1 MAPDGRRKSIRRSFG
16 SHRSSSSIQKS
27 EVYINVYDLLPPGR
41 ISSALWFLGSSLLH
55 TGVVINSLSRE
66 YAFGGH
72 THPHV
77 SGVYSTAPGQE
88 PPGGTF
94 RCSLLQGFTLRA
106 PYEIDALIRDVS
118 RAFPGPSYNLLTN
131 NCNHFSSFLCEKLT
145 GRPAPSWM
153 NRAATIGVILPCI
166 VPSEWIQPPDAGNA
180 EGDLLMEEEEDEN
193 ERTAMLRKK
202 RRPKPRILQTK
213 SGNQD
218 AVTWER
224 SGSSRKVVRMT
235 DTDGRTM
242 PVSERA
248 PAVHVQ

>member
-1 MAPDGRRKSIRRSFG
+1 MASGGRKKSLRRSFG

-27 EVYINVYDLLPPGR
+27 EVYINVYDLLPPGKV
-41 ISSALWFLGSSLLH
+41 SSTLWFLGSSLLH
-55 TGVVINSLSRE
+55 TGVVINSLNRE

-106 PYEIDALIRDVS
+106 PYEIDAVIKEVS
-118 RAFPGPSYNLLTN
+118 RAFPGTSYNLLTN

-145 GRPAPSWM
+145 GRPAPTWM

-166 VPSEWIQPPDAGNA
+166 VPRDWIEPPDAGSA
-180 EGDLLMEEEEDEN
+180 EGELLMEEEEEED

-202 RRPKPRILQTK
+202 RPKRGSFRTNF
-213 SGNQD
+213 GNED
-218 AVTWER
+218 VVSWER
-224 SGSSRKVVRMT
+224 SGGGRKERRMT
-235 DTDGRTM
+235 DTDGRMM

-248 PAVHVQ
+248 PAVQVH

>member
-1 MAPDGRRKSIRRSFG
+1 MASGGRKKSIRRSYG
-16 SHRSSSSIQKS
+16 SHCSSSSIQKS
-27 EVYINVYDLLPPGR
+27 EVYINVYDLLSPGT

-55 TGVVINSLSRE
+55 TGVVINSLGRE

-77 SGVYSTAPGQE
+77 SGVYSTTPGQE

-106 PYEIDALIRDVS
+106 PFEIDAVIKEAS
-118 RAFPGPSYNLLTN
+118 RAFPGTSYNLLTN

-145 GRPAPSWM
+145 GRSAPSWM
-153 NRAATIGVILPCI
+153 NRAATIGVVLPCI
-166 VPSEWIQPPDAGNA
+166 VPRDWIEPPDARSV
-180 EGDLLMEEEEDEN
+180 EGELLMEEDEAD

-202 RRPKPRILQTK
+202 GRPKRGSFHTK
-213 SGNQD
+213 TRSED
-218 AVTWER
+218 TVTWER
-224 SGSSRKVVRMT
+224 GGTGPKERKMT

-248 PAVHVQ
+248 PAMRVH

>member
-1 MAPDGRRKSIRRSFG
+1 
-16 SHRSSSSIQKS
+16 
-27 EVYINVYDLLPPGR
+27 
-41 ISSALWFLGSSLLH
+41 
-55 TGVVINSLSRE
+55 
-66 YAFGGH
+66 
-72 THPHV
+72 
-77 SGVYSTAPGQE
+77 
-88 PPGGTF
+88 
-94 RCSLLQGFTLRA
+94 
-106 PYEIDALIRDVS
+106 
-118 RAFPGPSYNLLTN
+118 
-131 NCNHFSSFLCEKLT
+131 
-145 GRPAPSWM
+145 M

>member
-1 MAPDGRRKSIRRSFG
+1 MAPDGRKKSIRRSFG

-27 EVYINVYDLLPPGR
+27 EVYINVYDLLPPGK

-55 TGVVINSLSRE
+55 TGVVISSLGRE

-72 THPHV
+72 IYPHV
-77 SGVYSTAPGQE
+77 SGVYSTASGQE
-88 PPGGTF
+88 PPGGSF

-106 PYEIDALIRDVS
+106 PHEIDALIRDVS

-131 NCNHFSSFLCEKLT
+131 NCNHFSSYLCERLT

-166 VPSEWIQPPDAGNA
+166 VPSEWIQPPDAGNV
-180 EGDLLMEEEEDEN
+180 EGDLLMEEEQEDD
-193 ERTAMLRKK
+193 ERTAMLSKK
-202 RRPKPRILQTK
+202 KRPKPRIFQTEYG
-213 SGNQD
+213 SED
-218 AVTWER
+218 TVTWER
-224 SGSSRKVVRMT
+224 SGSSRRVTKMI

-248 PAVHVQ
+248 PAVHAH